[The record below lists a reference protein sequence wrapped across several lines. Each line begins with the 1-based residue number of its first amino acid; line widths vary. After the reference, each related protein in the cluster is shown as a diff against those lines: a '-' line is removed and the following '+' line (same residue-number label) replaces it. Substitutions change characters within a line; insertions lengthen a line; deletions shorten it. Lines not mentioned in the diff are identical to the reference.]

1 MHKGFLN
8 LLVRLKYILFLHILW
23 TSIVFGAFLDT
34 KYPSYSYVFDE
45 FDVDESYLYDDAFI
59 TFVMKNEKKLKSFY
73 KRSLR
78 RGKEILPMMQG
89 QLIDDG
95 VSDLFIYLSMV
106 ESGFSSSIVSPK
118 KAVGLWQ
125 FMPATARHYN
135 LTVCSNYDERC
146 DTVSATAAAIRY
158 LNKLHRQFGKWYLAA
173 LAYNCGEGC
182 VEKAIKRAGT
192 DELSILT
199 DASLKY
205 LPPETRQYMKK
216 ILLVAM
222 IGENETLGYGTKS
235 QNTLENTTIQVE
247 VSGGTSLH
255 KIAKLL
261 KMNEKKLLNLNKSLK
276 NGAVPK
282 DISQYKITIPMGKLY
297 AFYLRYEE
305 PIATSKKE
313 KVPKSHMVLHNIQLG
328 ETLASISKQYNAD
341 IDEIKWANHL
351 KDDFLTLDDMLVIPV
366 TQNIFNTLSK

>member
-8 LLVRLKYILFLHILW
+8 LIFRFKYILFLHILW
-23 TSIVFGAFLDT
+23 TGIVSGAFLDT

-125 FMPATARHYN
+125 FVPATARHYN

-182 VEKAIKRAGT
+182 VAKAIKRAGT

-222 IGENETLGYGTKS
+222 IGENATLGYGSKS
-235 QNTLENTTIQVE
+235 NSVLENQMIQVDIA
-247 VSGGTSLH
+247 GGTSLK

-276 NGAVPK
+276 NGVVPK
-282 DISQYKITIPMGKLY
+282 DISRYKITIPMGKLY

-305 PIATSKKE
+305 PISIKEKE
-313 KVPKSHMVLHNIQLG
+313 KVAKSHMVLHNIQLG
-328 ETLASISKQYNAD
+328 ETLESISKQYKAE
-341 IDEIKWANHL
+341 IAEIKWANHL

>member
-1 MHKGFLN
+1 MHKGFLT
-8 LLVRLKYILFLHILW
+8 LMFRLKYILFLHILW

-45 FDVDESYLYDDAFI
+45 FDVDESYLYDDAFVS
-59 TFVMKNEKKLKSFY
+59 FVMKNEKKLKSFY

-78 RGKEILPMMQG
+78 RGKQILPMMQG

-106 ESGFSSSIVSPK
+106 ESGFSPSIVSPK

-135 LTVCSNYDERC
+135 LTVCSDYDERC
-146 DTVSATAAAIRY
+146 DTVSATSAAIRY

-182 VEKAIKRAGT
+182 VEKAIRRAGT
-192 DELSILT
+192 DELGILT

-222 IGENETLGYGTKS
+222 IGENVTLGYGLDSKDGLH
-235 QNTLENTTIQVE
+235 NKIIQVD
-247 VSGGTSLH
+247 VAGGTSLN

-261 KMNEKKLLNLNKSLK
+261 KMSEVKLLKLNKSLK
-276 NGAVPK
+276 NGIVPK
-282 DISQYKITIPMGKLY
+282 DKSKYKITIPMGKLY

-305 PIATSKKE
+305 PILITKKE
-313 KVPKSHMVLHNIQLG
+313 KVPKSHMILHNIELG
-328 ETLASISKQYNAD
+328 ETLESISKQYKAE
-341 IDEIKWANHL
+341 IDEIKWTNHL
-351 KDDFLTLDDMLVIPV
+351 KDDYLTLDDMLVIPV
-366 TQNIFNTLSK
+366 TQNIFNTLSR

>member
-1 MHKGFLN
+1 MI
-8 LLVRLKYILFLHILW
+8 RLKVILFLPILW
-23 TSIVFGAFLDT
+23 VSVVFGAFLDT
-34 KYPSYSYVFDE
+34 KYPSYSYVFNE
-45 FDVDESYLYDDAFI
+45 FDVDKSYLYDDSFV

-78 RGKEILPMMQG
+78 RGKQILPMMQG

-135 LTVCSNYDERC
+135 LTVCSDYDERC
-146 DTVSATAAAIRY
+146 DTVSATSAAIRY

-182 VEKAIKRAGT
+182 VEKAIRRAGT

-205 LPPETRQYMKK
+205 LPPETCQYMKK

-222 IGENETLGYGTKS
+222 IGENVTLGYGSNSKRA
-235 QNTLENTTIQVE
+235 LENTTIQVD
-247 VSGGTSLH
+247 VAGGTSLN

-261 KMNEKKLLNLNKSLK
+261 KMNEKKLLKLNKSLK
-276 NGAVPK
+276 KGVVPK
-282 DISQYKITIPMGKLY
+282 EMSQYKITIPMGKLY
-297 AFYLRYEE
+297 AFYLRYED
-305 PIATSKKE
+305 PISINEKE

-328 ETLASISKQYNAD
+328 ETLESISKEYKAE

-351 KDDFLTLDDMLVIPV
+351 KDDFLTLDNMLVIPV
-366 TQNIFNTLSK
+366 AENIFNTLSK

>member
-1 MHKGFLN
+1 MRKGSLRLMF
-8 LLVRLKYILFLHILW
+8 RLKYILFLHILW
-23 TSIVFGAFLDT
+23 TSIIFGAFLDE
-34 KYPSYSYVFDE
+34 KYPSYSYVFNE
-45 FDVDESYLYDDAFI
+45 FDVDESYLYDDAFVS
-59 TFVMKNEKKLKSFY
+59 FVAQNEKKLKSFY

-89 QLIDDG
+89 LLIDDG

-106 ESGFSSSIVSPK
+106 ESGFSASAVSSK

-146 DTVSATAAAIRY
+146 DTVSATSAAIRY

-182 VEKAIKRAGT
+182 VEKAIRRAGT
-192 DELSILT
+192 DELDILT

-222 IGENETLGYGTKS
+222 IGENVTLGYGLDSK
-235 QNTLENTTIQVE
+235 NDLHNKIIQVD
-247 VSGGTSLH
+247 VAGGTSL
-255 KIAKLL
+255 KKLAKLL
-261 KMNEKKLLNLNKSLK
+261 KMSEVKLLKLNKSLK
-276 NGAVPK
+276 NGVVPK
-282 DISQYKITIPMGKLY
+282 DKFQYKITIPMGKLY
-297 AFYLRYEE
+297 TFYLRYEE
-305 PIATSKKE
+305 PVPIDVEE
-313 KVPKSHMVLHNIQLG
+313 KVPKSHMILHTIQLG
-328 ETLASISKQYNAD
+328 ETLESISKQYKAE

-366 TQNIFNTLSK
+366 AQNIFNTLPK

>member
-1 MHKGFLN
+1 MQKGFLN
-8 LLVRLKYILFLHILW
+8 LMFRLKYIVVLNILW
-23 TSIVFGAFLDT
+23 TSMVFGAFLDE
-34 KYPSYSYVFDE
+34 KYPSYSYVFSE

-59 TFVMKNEKKLKSFY
+59 TFVTQNEKKLKSFY

-78 RGKEILPMMQG
+78 RGKEVLPMMQG
-89 QLIDDG
+89 LLFDDG

-106 ESGFSSSIVSPK
+106 ESGFLSSAVSPK

-135 LTVCSNYDERC
+135 LTVCNDYDERC
-146 DTVSATAAAIRY
+146 DTVSSTSAAIRY

-192 DELSILT
+192 DELAILT

-222 IGENETLGYGTKS
+222 IGENVTLGYGIESEDVLDNKI
-235 QNTLENTTIQVE
+235 IQVD
-247 VSGGTSLH
+247 VAGGTSLK

-261 KMNEKKLLNLNKSLK
+261 KMSEVKLLNLNKSLK
-276 NGAVPK
+276 NGIVPK
-282 DISQYKITIPMGKLY
+282 DKLQYKITIPMEKLY

-305 PIATSKKE
+305 PISMNKKE
-313 KVPKSHMVLHNIQLG
+313 KSPKSHMILHRIKLG
-328 ETLASISKQYNAD
+328 ETLKSISKHYKAD
-341 IDEIKWANHL
+341 IDEVKWSNHL

-366 TQNIFNTLSK
+366 TENIFNSLSK

>member
-1 MHKGFLN
+1 M
-8 LLVRLKYILFLHILW
+8 
-23 TSIVFGAFLDT
+23 VFGAFLDT
-34 KYPSYSYVFDE
+34 KYPSYGYVFDE
-45 FDVDESYLYDDAFI
+45 FDVDESYIYDDSFVA
-59 TFVMKNEKKLKSFY
+59 FVMKNERKLKTFY
-73 KRSLR
+73 RRSIR

-125 FMPATARHYN
+125 FMPATARHYS
-135 LTVCSNYDERC
+135 LTVCNNYDERC
-146 DTVSATAAAIRY
+146 DVVSATSAAIRY

-182 VEKAIKRAGT
+182 LAKAIKRAGT

-205 LPPETRQYMKK
+205 LPLETRQYMKK

-222 IGENETLGYGTKS
+222 IGENETLGYGSKTNS
-235 QNTLENTTIQVE
+235 TLENQTIQVD
-247 VSGGTSLH
+247 VTGGTSLK

-276 NGAVPK
+276 NGIVPK

-305 PIATSKKE
+305 PISVKGKE
-313 KVPKSHMVLHNIQLG
+313 KVPKSHMLLHNIQLG
-328 ETLASISKQYNAD
+328 ETLESISKQYKAD
-341 IDEIKWANHL
+341 IAEIKWANHL
-351 KDDFLTLDDMLVIPV
+351 KDDFLTLGDILVIPV
-366 TQNIFNTLSK
+366 TQNIFNTLSR

>member
-1 MHKGFLN
+1 MRKGFLT
-8 LLVRLKYILFLHILW
+8 LMIRLKVVFFLYIIGI
-23 TSIVFGAFLDT
+23 SMVFGSFLDS
-34 KYPSYSYVFDE
+34 KYPSYSYVFNE
-45 FDVDESYLYDDAFI
+45 FDVDESYLYDDSFI
-59 TFVMKNEKKLKSFY
+59 TFAMKNEKKLKSFY

-78 RGKEILPMMQG
+78 RGKQILPMMQG

-106 ESGFSSSIVSPK
+106 ESGFSSSAVSSK

-135 LTVCSNYDERC
+135 LTVCRNYDERC
-146 DTVSATAAAIRY
+146 DAVSATSAAIRY

-182 VEKAIKRAGT
+182 VEKAIRRAGT
-192 DELSILT
+192 DELGILT

-205 LPPETRQYMKK
+205 LPHETRQYMKK

-222 IGENETLGYGTKS
+222 IGENVTLGYEHDSKDNM
-235 QNTLENTTIQVE
+235 QNQTIQVD
-247 VSGGTSLH
+247 VAGGTSL
-255 KIAKLL
+255 KNIAKLL
-261 KMNEKKLLNLNKSLK
+261 KMSEVKLLKLNKSLK
-276 NGAVPK
+276 NSDVPK
-282 DISQYKITIPMGKLY
+282 DKSKYKITIPMGKLY

-305 PIATSKKE
+305 PSTMDKKE
-313 KVPKSHMVLHNIQLG
+313 NVPKSYMILHNIKLG
-328 ETLASISKQYNAD
+328 ETLESIAKQYKSE

-366 TQNIFNTLSK
+366 TENIFNTLSR

>member
-1 MHKGFLN
+1 M
-8 LLVRLKYILFLHILW
+8 LW
-23 TSIVFGAFLDT
+23 TSIVFGDFLDE
-34 KYPSYSYVFDE
+34 KYPSYSYVFNE

-59 TFVMKNEKKLKSFY
+59 TFVSQHEKKLKSFY

-78 RGKEILPMMQG
+78 RGKQVLPMMQG
-89 QLIDDG
+89 LLIDDG

-106 ESGFSSSIVSPK
+106 ESGFSSSAVSSK

-146 DTVSATAAAIRY
+146 DAVSATSAAIRY

-182 VEKAIKRAGT
+182 VEKAIRRAGT
-192 DELSILT
+192 DELGILT

-222 IGENETLGYGTKS
+222 IGENVTLGYSLNSKDGLHNKI
-235 QNTLENTTIQVE
+235 IQVD
-247 VSGGTSLH
+247 VAGGTSLR

-261 KMNEKKLLNLNKSLK
+261 KMNEKKLLKLNTSLK
-276 NGAVPK
+276 NGIVPK
-282 DISQYKITIPMGKLY
+282 DKSKYKITIPMGKLY

-305 PIATSKKE
+305 PIPMNEKE
-313 KVPKSHMVLHNIQLG
+313 KIPKSHMILHNIRLG
-328 ETLASISKQYNAD
+328 ETLESISKQYKAD
-341 IDEIKWANHL
+341 VNEIKWANHL
-351 KDDFLTLDDMLVIPV
+351 KDNFLTLDDMLVIPV